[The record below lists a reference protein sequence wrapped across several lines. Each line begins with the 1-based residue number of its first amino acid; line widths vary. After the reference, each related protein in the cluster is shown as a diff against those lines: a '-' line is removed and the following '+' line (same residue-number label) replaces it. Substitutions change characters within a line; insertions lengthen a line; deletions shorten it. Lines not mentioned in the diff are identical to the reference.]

1 MNYGNLPKSVD
12 PVIKE
17 ASTGKETSTG
27 HERSSPGAYVL
38 DELTLG
44 KILDDGQSGPEF
56 HQAVDLTSR
65 FSTISIHQ
73 SLADSFMSMIIG
85 ISDATQMLERLGSKG
100 LQGEEFVKIKLYS
113 PGRDPVDL
121 LFHVAGI
128 TPVISDDH
136 QKTMFY
142 NLVCTTKEKLINDV
156 SNINKWFSA
165 TAAECAQSIW
175 ENGLLKHPKYTML
188 KTTKGIVWEDREFFN
203 SASVGTEDF
212 IVPGLQIS
220 SAMDWLSKK
229 AYGGPDY
236 PGSLYYFFE
245 NNLGFHFCNIETYIE
260 INKGSGRKFSYT
272 PQQIAKSPQALDQ
285 LGSIQTISGIS
296 MPSTSERIN
305 SGTYSHTVRTL
316 DLIDKKHNDTF
327 FNLNEKFDSFQNPG
341 NVFNTSNKFFDEI
354 AKDTFFEY
362 LTTKD
367 STSNDSNIE
376 RITGTREAYRDLL
389 NSYRVTIMVYGDTEL
404 NVGDVIEIELP
415 ETGSSGDRDL
425 SIYSG
430 SWLVQ
435 ALTHVC
441 DNEKLNTT
449 LTLSKGGLN
458 HEPTNT

>member
-1 MNYGNLPKSVD
+1 MNYGDLKKSVD
-12 PVIKE
+12 PV
-17 ASTGKETSTG
+17 ATGNSSADKA
-27 HERSSPGAYVL
+27 SPGAYVL
-38 DELTLG
+38 DELSLG

-56 HQAVDLTSR
+56 HEVVDLTSR
-65 FSTISIHQ
+65 FSTISISQ
-73 SLADSFMSMIIG
+73 SLADSFMTMTIG
-85 ISDATQMLERLGSKG
+85 ISDATQILERLGSKG
-100 LQGEEFVKIKLYS
+100 LQSEEFVKIKLYS

-156 SNINKWFSA
+156 SNINKFFSA
-165 TAAECAQSIW
+165 TAADCAQSIW
-175 ENGLLKHPKYTML
+175 ENGLLNHPKYKML
-188 KTTKGIVWEDREFFN
+188 KTTKGIAWEDREFFN

-260 INKGSGRKFSYT
+260 INKGSGRKFTYQ
-272 PQQIAKSPQALDQ
+272 PQQSAVSPQSIDQ
-285 LGSIQTISGIS
+285 IQSIQRLGGLTL
-296 MPSTSERIN
+296 PSTSERIN

-316 DLIDKKHNDTF
+316 DLTDKKHNDTF
-327 FNLNEKFDSFQNPG
+327 FNLDEKFDTFKNPG
-341 NVFNTSNKFFDEI
+341 NVFNTSNKFFNEI

-367 STSNDSNIE
+367 STSKDSNIE
-376 RITGTREAYRDLL
+376 RIAGTREAYRDLL
-389 NSYRVTIMVYGDTEL
+389 NSYQVTIMVYGDTEL
-404 NVGDVIEIELP
+404 NVGDVIELDLTEA
-415 ETGSSGDRDL
+415 GSSGDRNL
-425 SIYSG
+425 SLYSG

-435 ALTHVC
+435 SLNHVC
-441 DNEKLNTT
+441 DNEKFNTT

-458 HEPTNT
+458 HEQTKT